1 MGIESINQFALLL
14 ASASAHGEVAT
25 EWDDIGTIL
34 FQMGVILFFVFLN
47 GFFVAAEFA
56 LVKVR
61 TSQLDEEILKGRR
74 GAVRAR
80 GLVADLNRYLS
91 AGQLGITLASLAL
104 GFLGEGFVA
113 RLIQPLF
120 TVWNIDLSEGWVRG
134 ISIGIAY
141 SAVTF
146 LHITLGEQV
155 PKTLAIRKALGTA
168 QFSSGPLYFF
178 AVAFKPFIWLL
189 NVCSEKMLKW
199 IFKIDPIDEHGNVH
213 SSDELALLV
222 TESGERSEVTM
233 TERDIL
239 INALELNDLVVRDIM
254 TPRSEVVCLDI
265 EDSFEEN
272 LKKAVE
278 SEHTRYPLVDGH
290 LDTTLGFVH
299 IKDMM
304 KLIGEDEKPSLLD
317 IKREILEVP
326 EMMVAD
332 VFLRFL
338 LKKRGHLALVV
349 DEFGGA
355 VGMVTLDNVMEE
367 LVGEIFDEFDTHETR
382 MIQEVREGVYVVEGS
397 FRLHDLEDEIGLEIE
412 SPDVSTLGGYVTQA
426 IGHLPKVG
434 EKAQFQGFEATVLK
448 TNGRRV
454 FQVQLRRLIN
464 EE

>member
-1 MGIESINQFALLL
+1 MAIDLLSLDVLL
-14 ASASAHGEVAT
+14 ASAPHGEVAK
-25 EWDDIGTIL
+25 EWDSPVSIL
-34 FQMGVILFFVFLN
+34 FQLGVILFFVFLN

-61 TSQLDEEILKGRR
+61 ASQLDEEIIRGKR
-74 GAVRAR
+74 GAARAR
-80 GLVADLNRYLS
+80 QLVADMNRYLS

-113 RLIQPLF
+113 RLIQPF
-120 TVWNIDLSEGWVRG
+120 FVVWEIDISEGWIRG

-141 SAVTF
+141 SVVTF

-155 PKTLAIRKALGTA
+155 PKTLAIRRALGTSK
-168 QFSSGPLYFF
+168 FSSGPLHLF
-178 AVAFKPFIWLL
+178 ATLFKPFIWLL

-199 IFKIDPIDEHGNVH
+199 IFRIDPVDEHGSVH
-213 SSDELALLV
+213 SADEIAMLV
-222 TESGERSEVTM
+222 TESEESSEMTR

-239 INALELNDLVVRDIM
+239 INALELNDLNVRDIM
-254 TPRSEVVCLDI
+254 TPRNEVISLDI

-272 LKKAVE
+272 LKKAVD
-278 SEHTRYPLVDGH
+278 SEHTRYPLIDGH

-299 IKDMM
+299 IKDLM

-317 IKREILEVP
+317 IKREVLEVP

-332 VFLRFL
+332 KLLRFL
-338 LKKRGHLALVV
+338 LAKRGHLALAV

-367 LVGEIFDEFDTHETR
+367 LVGDILDEFDKDDSPKF
-382 MIQEVREGVYVVEGS
+382 QEVREGVYIIDGTH
-397 FRLHDLEDEIGLEIE
+397 RLHELGDELNIVIE
-412 SPDVSTLGGYVTQA
+412 SPDVSTLGGFVTQK

-434 EKAQFQGFEATVLK
+434 EKTEFLGYEAVVTK

-454 FQVQLRRLIN
+454 FEVKMTRLKA
-464 EE
+464 